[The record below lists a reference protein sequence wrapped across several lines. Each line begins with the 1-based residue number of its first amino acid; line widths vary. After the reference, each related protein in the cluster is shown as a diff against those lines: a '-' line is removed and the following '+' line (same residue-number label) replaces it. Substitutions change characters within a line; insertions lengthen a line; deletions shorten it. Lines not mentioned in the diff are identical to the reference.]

1 MSIRNKS
8 DEKIYEEIGKIKYS
22 NISST
27 GKIFERLISGNLY
40 YTLLNKKQNNKI
52 TSRNKNYNENKSTE
66 NILDDIIKKEKT
78 FQKESFY
85 ASEEMRKIS
94 NKLQIIKKSKEE
106 NLIPSNY
113 NTIDLNK
120 KNYNVNYNLIK
131 HIQEMKKKLLN
142 YVIINQIIIQFINI
156 FQFIN

>member
-78 FQKESFY
+78 FQKETFY

-106 NLIPSNY
+106 NLIPSNF

-120 KNYNVNYNLIK
+120 KNY
-131 HIQEMKKKLLN
+131 
-142 YVIINQIIIQFINI
+142 QIIIQFINI